1 MKCRHCNKQLK
12 NFPFLDLGFTPP
24 SNAYLKTHDLN
35 APEITYPLRLHVCD
49 ECWLV
54 QTEDFTDAKSLFK
67 ADYAYFSSTSVSWLE
82 HAARYCKKMISEQ
95 SLDSKSLVVEIAAND
110 GYLLKNFVAADIPC
124 FGIEPTDCT
133 ADAAEKIGIPIIRH
147 FFGSELARHLVA
159 ENKSADLL
167 IGNNVL
173 AHVPD
178 INDFCLGMKILLR
191 RDGVITLEF
200 PHVLELLNKI
210 QFDTIYHEH
219 FSYLSLQVVKRI
231 LDSVGL
237 RVFNVERLPTH
248 GGSLRIYAGHAEESR
263 CISSEVG
270 KVLAEEEHFGL
281 QSKDIYA
288 DFQEKVNNIKN
299 ELLGFLLLQKHAGK
313 TVAAYGA
320 AAKGNTLL
328 NYAGIR
334 KDLLPCV
341 YDAAKSKQGLFL
353 PGSHIPIFHPED
365 LCLSI
370 PDYVLILPWNIS
382 DEIINQLD
390 YLREFNTKF
399 ITAIPSLRIL

>member
-1 MKCRHCNKQLK
+1 MKCRHCNEPLK
-12 NFPFLDLGFTPP
+12 YPPFLDLGFTPP
-24 SNAYLKTHDLN
+24 SNAYLKINDLN
-35 APEITYPLRLHVCD
+35 APEITLPLRLHVCD

-54 QTEDFTDAKSLFK
+54 QTEDFTDAKSLFS
-67 ADYAYFSSTSVSWLE
+67 ADYAYFSSTSVSWLK
-82 HAARYCKKMISEQ
+82 HAATYCKKMISER
-95 SLDSKSLVVEIAAND
+95 SLTSKNLVVEIAAND
-110 GYLLKNFVAADIPC
+110 GYLLKNFIAADIPC
-124 FGIEPTDCT
+124 FGIEPTTCT
-133 ADAAEKIGIPIIRH
+133 ADAAEKLGIPIVRH
-147 FFGSELARHLVA
+147 FFSSELAHFLVA

-191 RDGVITLEF
+191 PNGIITLEF
-200 PHVLELLNKI
+200 PHLLELLNKI

-219 FSYLSLQVVKRI
+219 FSYLSLQVVKKI

-237 RVFNVERLPTH
+237 SVFNVERLPTH
-248 GGSLRIYAGHAEESR
+248 GGSLRIYASHAEESR
-263 CISSEVG
+263 CISSEVY
-270 KVLAEEEHFGL
+270 KILAEEEHFGL

-288 DFQEKVNNIKN
+288 DFQERVNNIKN
-299 ELLGFLLLQKHAGK
+299 ELLSFLILQKHAGK
-313 TVAAYGA
+313 KVVAYGA

-334 KDLLPCV
+334 KDLLPYV

-353 PGSHIPIFHPED
+353 PGSHIPILPPHD
-365 LCLSI
+365 LCMSV

-382 DEIINQLD
+382 EEIIKQLD

-399 ITAIPSLRIL
+399 ITAIPSLKIL